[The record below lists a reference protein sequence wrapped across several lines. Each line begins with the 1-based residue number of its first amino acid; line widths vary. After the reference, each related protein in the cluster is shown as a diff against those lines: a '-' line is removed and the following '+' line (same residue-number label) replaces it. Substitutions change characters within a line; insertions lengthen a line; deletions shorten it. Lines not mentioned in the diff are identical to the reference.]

1 MIQLVESGGPPFKVM
16 GPLAALMDSQYGALF
31 IYLFGHE
38 EIFMKKKNIQQILKY
53 VKTSLSKLH
62 KPKHAFLR

>member
-38 EIFMKKKNIQQILKY
+38 EIFMKKKKHPADTKIRQNQPI
-53 VKTSLSKLH
+53 KTT
-62 KPKHAFLR
+62 